1 MLLSSRFL
9 QIRNEVI
16 TGIDSFSYF
25 ILNSLSLLKRL
36 PISSVEVPV
45 SSREGEKHPQ
55 LVEEGVEFVIW
66 VTVEARHVCTNESE
80 STDTQTKKLRD

>member
-1 MLLSSRFL
+1 MLLSSRHL

-45 SSREGEKHPQ
+45 SSRKGEEHSQ

-66 VTVEARHVCTNESE
+66 DPVEARHVRTNEGK
-80 STDTQTKKLRD
+80 STDA